1 LESGARDRIRRRG
14 VISVVR
20 FRFQPWQL
28 AVLVAI
34 LCVAVTGGILLYRTR
49 GGSNP
54 ADLVAYLP
62 IDKSVIVYIDTGA
75 IRRSGILDM
84 IAGSKV
90 AEELEYQQF
99 VDRTMFDYRQDLD
112 AVAVAFKE
120 GQVYLAARGNFH
132 WKNLMDYA
140 TQQGGS
146 CHNSFCIV
154 PSSRPSRRISF
165 YPLKPNLMALGISS
179 DDLAAYT
186 VARRRGKLALVPP
199 TQPLWML
206 VPAAALKDTDT
217 LPAGTKPY
225 ASALQ
230 TADQIVFTV
239 GPDSGNLQV
248 SLQVTCHDVPTAEK
262 LLVDFQNATGV
273 LRSAIAREHQQPNPA
288 DLSGVL
294 AGGTFHRDDR
304 LVYGQWPISRAFV
317 DSLTGEAY

>member
-1 LESGARDRIRRRG
+1 M
-14 VISVVR
+14 R

-28 AVLVAI
+28 AVLLAI
-34 LCVAVTGGILLYRTR
+34 LCIALTAGILLYRTR

-54 ADLVAYLP
+54 SDLVAYLP
-62 IDKSVIVYIDTGA
+62 IDKSVIVYIDTAA

-84 IAGSKV
+84 VAGSKV

-99 VDRTMFDYRQDLD
+99 VDRTMFDYRQDLG
-112 AVAVAFKE
+112 AVAVAFKD
-120 GQVYLAARGNFH
+120 GQVFLAARGNFH

-140 TQQGGS
+140 IRQGGS
-146 CHNSFCIV
+146 CHNSFCIA

-186 VARRRGKLALVPP
+186 VARRPGKLALPPP

-206 VPAAALKDTDT
+206 VPATALKDTDA

-230 TADQIVFTV
+230 SADQIVFTV
-239 GPDSGNLQV
+239 GPDSGHLQV
-248 SLQVTCHDVPTAEK
+248 ALQVTCRDVPAAEK
-262 LLVDFQNATGV
+262 LLLDLQNATGT
-273 LRSAIAREHQQPNPA
+273 LRGWMANEHQQPNAA
-288 DLSGVL
+288 DLTGVL
-294 AGGTFHRDDR
+294 VAGTFHRDDR
-304 LVYGQWPISRAFV
+304 RVFGQWPIPRAFV